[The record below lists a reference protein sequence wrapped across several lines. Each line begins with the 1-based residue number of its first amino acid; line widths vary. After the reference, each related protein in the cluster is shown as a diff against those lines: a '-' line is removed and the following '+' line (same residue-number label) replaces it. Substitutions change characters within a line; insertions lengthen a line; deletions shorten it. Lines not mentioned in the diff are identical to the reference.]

1 MVFANSA
8 NNFARDSRIRPRLC
22 YSTEDVLMTEAVI
35 GLPSG
40 AGALLREERVRQGLE
55 IDALAAAIKIPPSR
69 LDALESG
76 RYAELPDA
84 TFTRA
89 LAQTVCRHLKIDA
102 LPVLALL
109 PASSEASLDRV
120 DGGLNAPFRERPGR
134 NGESVDG
141 GFLTRRVRWLA
152 LGLLVAAAALLIPMR
167 YGEALQ
173 SLWHVTAEAIPYA
186 GFNRTSAKQPSAGIE
201 APSVQTAAGV
211 GASAASATDTVVA
224 SASAAQAAP
233 PLDANQILVTTA
245 PALPVTGTALPA
257 VASPIG
263 IAATPAAI
271 AAPPLPAIPG
281 ATASMALVS
290 TPSNAIKPVPSL
302 VAATTNAPSVTFKV
316 PVAVDGASVAMAS
329 LRAAGVSWVEVRDAS
344 GKVLLSRTL
353 KAGDTADVAG
363 PLPLKVTIGN
373 ASVTQLSLR
382 GRAIDLG
389 PAIRDNVARV
399 ELQ

>member
-1 MVFANSA
+1 
-8 NNFARDSRIRPRLC
+8 
-22 YSTEDVLMTEAVI
+22 MTEAVI

-76 RYAELPDA
+76 RYADLPDA

-120 DGGLNAPFRERPGR
+120 DGGLNAPFRDRPGR

-152 LGLLVAAAALLIPMR
+152 LGLLVAAAALLIPIR
-167 YGEALQ
+167 YGEALV
-173 SLWHVTAEAIPYA
+173 SFWHATAEALSYA
-186 GFNRTSAKQPSAGIE
+186 GFNRTSAKQPLVGAD
-201 APSVQTAAGV
+201 APSAQAPAGV
-211 GASAASATDTVVA
+211 GTAVASAVDAVVA

-233 PLDANQILVTTA
+233 PLDANQILISTA
-245 PALPVTGTALPA
+245 PALPVAGTVPPA
-257 VASPIG
+257 AAGPIVL
-263 IAATPAAI
+263 AATPAGI
-271 AAPPLPAIPG
+271 ATPPLPAIPG
-281 ATASMALVS
+281 ASASTTL
-290 TPSNAIKPVPSL
+290 
-302 VAATTNAPSVTFKV
+302 AAAAAAAAFRSASASAAAPPNAPSVTFKV
-316 PVAVDGASVAMAS
+316 PVAVDGAGVAMAS
-329 LRAAGVSWVEVRDAS
+329 LRAAGVSWVEVRDS
-344 GKVLLSRTL
+344 NGKVLLSRTL

>member
-1 MVFANSA
+1 
-8 NNFARDSRIRPRLC
+8 
-22 YSTEDVLMTEAVI
+22 MTEAVI
-35 GLPSG
+35 GLPRG
-40 AGALLREERVRQGLE
+40 AGALLREERLRQGLE

-76 RYAELPDA
+76 RYADLPDA

-120 DGGLNAPFRERPGR
+120 DGGLNAPFRDRPGR

-152 LGLLVAAAALLIPMR
+152 LGLLVAAAALLIPIR
-167 YGEALQ
+167 YGEALA
-173 SLWHVTAEAIPYA
+173 SFWHAAAEALPYA
-186 GFNRTSAKQPSAGIE
+186 GFNRTPAKPPSTGLE
-201 APSVQTAAGV
+201 APPAPTAPGV
-211 GASAASATDTVVA
+211 GATAATAVDAVVA
-224 SASAAQAAP
+224 SASAAQAAL
-233 PLDANQILVTTA
+233 PLEANQILVSTA
-245 PALPVTGTALPA
+245 PALPVAATAPPA
-257 VASPIG
+257 TAAPIMT
-263 IAATPAAI
+263 AATPAAI
-271 AAPPLPAIPG
+271 AAPPVAATTG
-281 ATASMALVS
+281 VTASTAMAAA
-290 TPSNAIKPVPSL
+290 NAIKPAPASA
-302 VAATTNAPSVTFKV
+302 AATPNAPSVTFKV

>member
-1 MVFANSA
+1 
-8 NNFARDSRIRPRLC
+8 
-22 YSTEDVLMTEAVI
+22 MTEAVI

-76 RYAELPDA
+76 RYADLPDA

-120 DGGLNAPFRERPGR
+120 DGGLNAPFRDRPGR

-152 LGLLVAAAALLIPMR
+152 LGLLLAAAALLIPIR
-167 YGEALQ
+167 YGEALVPF
-173 SLWHVTAEAIPYA
+173 WHTAAEALSYA
-186 GFNRTSAKQPSAGIE
+186 GINRTPAKLPLAGLDVPP
-201 APSVQTAAGV
+201 AQTAAGI
-211 GASAASATDTVVA
+211 GAVTAPAVDAVVA
-224 SASAAQAAP
+224 SASAAQPAL
-233 PLDANQILVTTA
+233 PLDANQILVSTA
-245 PALPVTGTALPA
+245 PALPVVGTVPAVAGGPIVVAATPTAPAAPSLPAILGATTSTALPA
-257 VASPIG
+257 ATSIKPAPAS
-263 IAATPAAI
+263 A
-271 AAPPLPAIPG
+271 AAPP
-281 ATASMALVS
+281 
-290 TPSNAIKPVPSL
+290 
-302 VAATTNAPSVTFKV
+302 NAPSVTFKV
-316 PVAVDGASVAMAS
+316 PGAIAGEAMAS
-329 LRAAGVSWVEVRDAS
+329 LRAAGVSWVEVRDPN

-373 ASVTQLSLR
+373 ASVTQLTLR
-382 GRAIDLG
+382 GRPIDLG

>member
-1 MVFANSA
+1 
-8 NNFARDSRIRPRLC
+8 
-22 YSTEDVLMTEAVI
+22 MTEAVI

-55 IDALAAAIKIPPSR
+55 IDALAAAIKIPPAR

-76 RYAELPDA
+76 RYADLPDA

-109 PASSEASLDRV
+109 PANSEASLDRV
-120 DGGLNAPFRERPGR
+120 DGGLNAPFRDRPGR

-152 LGLLVAAAALLIPMR
+152 LGLLVAAAALLIPIR
-167 YGEALQ
+167 YGEALV
-173 SLWHVTAEAIPYA
+173 SFWHATAEGLPFA
-186 GFNRTSAKQPSAGIE
+186 GFNRTPAKQPSIGLAVPP
-201 APSVQTAAGV
+201 AQTASGV
-211 GASAASATDTVVA
+211 GAAAASAVDAVVA
-224 SASAAQAAP
+224 SASAAQAAL
-233 PLDANQILVTTA
+233 PLDANQILVSTA
-245 PALPVTGTALPA
+245 PALPVAAATGPPA
-257 VASPIG
+257 AAGPMV
-263 IAATPAAI
+263 IAANQAAI
-271 AAPPLPAIPG
+271 ATPPLPAIPG
-281 ATASMALVS
+281 AAASMV
-290 TPSNAIKPVPSL
+290 TAIKPAPASAP
-302 VAATTNAPSVTFKV
+302 AAPIAPSVTFKV
-316 PVAVDGASVAMAS
+316 PVAVDGAGVAMAS
-329 LRAAGVSWVEVRDAS
+329 LRAAGVSWVEVRDPN

>member
-1 MVFANSA
+1 
-8 NNFARDSRIRPRLC
+8 
-22 YSTEDVLMTEAVI
+22 MTEAVI

-76 RYAELPDA
+76 RYADLPDA

-120 DGGLNAPFRERPGR
+120 DGGLNAPFRDRPGR

-152 LGLLVAAAALLIPMR
+152 LGLLVAAAALLIPIR
-167 YGEALQ
+167 YGEVLV
-173 SLWHVTAEAIPYA
+173 SFWHATAEGLPFAV
-186 GFNRTSAKQPSAGIE
+186 FNRTSAKQPAIGLE
-201 APSVQTAAGV
+201 APPAPTAPGV
-211 GASAASATDTVVA
+211 GGTAASAVDAVVA
-224 SASAAQAAP
+224 SASAAPAAL
-233 PLDANQILVTTA
+233 PLDANQILVSTA
-245 PALPVTGTALPA
+245 PALPVVAATGPPA
-257 VASPIG
+257 AAGPVV

-271 AAPPLPAIPG
+271 AAPLPAIPG
-281 ATASMALVS
+281 ATASMALAA
-290 TPSNAIKPVPSL
+290 TPANAIKPALASA
-302 VAATTNAPSVTFKV
+302 AATPNAPSVTFKV
-316 PVAVDGASVAMAS
+316 PVAVEGAGVAMAS
-329 LRAAGVSWVEVRDAS
+329 LRAAGVSWVEVRDPN